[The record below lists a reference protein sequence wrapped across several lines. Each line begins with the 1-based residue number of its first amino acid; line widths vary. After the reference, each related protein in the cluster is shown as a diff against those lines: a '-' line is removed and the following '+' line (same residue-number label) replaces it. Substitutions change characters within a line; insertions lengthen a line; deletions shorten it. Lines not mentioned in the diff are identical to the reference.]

1 MVINGH
7 SRVINPSNPQIKD
20 VMNNEEI
27 LIEFVAKGDH
37 ANSTSIKSINTT
49 KIKES
54 IQLLAGLV
62 QQLATDSVQSPN
74 NGLVLD
80 EVEIAIKL
88 TESGEAILLGDGQ
101 SNGTMTLR
109 FRCPNSSLVTSKPD
123 VSGQDFL
130 SSTGID
136 YTKLQALL
144 SSSKW
149 QEANQ
154 ETWNVMCQAARKNA
168 GSVLSAEDIKQISC
182 DDLKIIDDLWKQFS
196 QGRYGFSAQNQIY
209 MSSILG

>member
-1 MVINGH
+1 
-7 SRVINPSNPQIKD
+7 
-20 VMNNEEI
+20 MNNEEI
-27 LIEFVAKGDH
+27 LIEFVANGDR
-37 ANSTSIKSINTT
+37 ANIASVKSINTT
-49 KIKES
+49 KIKDS
-54 IQLLAGLV
+54 IQQLTGLV
-62 QQLATDSVQSPN
+62 QQLATESIQSPN

-109 FRCPNSSLVTSKPD
+109 FRRLNASSVTNNSDTA
-123 VSGQDFL
+123 GQALL
-130 SSTGID
+130 SNTGID
-136 YTKLQALL
+136 YTKLRALL
-144 SSSKW
+144 SGSKW

-168 GSVLSAEDIKQISC
+168 GSVLSAEDIKQIAC
-182 DDLKIIDDLWKQFS
+182 DDLKIIDSLWKQYS

>member
-1 MVINGH
+1 
-7 SRVINPSNPQIKD
+7 
-20 VMNNEEI
+20 MNNEEI
-27 LIEFVAKGDH
+27 LIEFVANGDR
-37 ANSTSIKSINTT
+37 ANIASVKSINTT
-49 KIKES
+49 KIKDS
-54 IQLLAGLV
+54 IQQLTGLV
-62 QQLATDSVQSPN
+62 QQLATESVQSPN

-109 FRCPNSSLVTSKPD
+109 FRRSNTSLATTKPD
-123 VSGQDFL
+123 ISGKSDISGQAL
-130 SSTGID
+130 PSNTGID

-154 ETWNVMCQAARKNA
+154 ETWNLMCQAAHKNA
-168 GSVLSAEDIKQISC
+168 GSVLSSEDIKQINC
-182 DDLKIIDDLWKQFS
+182 DDLKTIDELWKQYS
-196 QGRYGFSAQNQIY
+196 QGRYGFSVQNQIY